1 MLVRRRHEAPRAS
14 AYSFGVDRPEPRAP
28 RTPAPAGPRSK
39 GWVVGRVAGAPVII
53 TPSWFLAA
61 AVLTVLFAPTVQ
73 RLAPRLDSEIYL
85 VSFAFVLLLF
95 ASVFLHEVA
104 HALVARA
111 RGQQVTELAVTLWG
125 GHTAYSGTS
134 VRPLDGFLIS
144 VVGPLTNLALAV
156 VFWVTFQAQ
165 AEYSVP
171 ALLLYA
177 GAFSNAFVG
186 FFNLLPGL
194 PLDGGQILESAV
206 WAATGSRTTGTLAAG
221 WVGRVVAVGVVAWA
235 LLWPLTYGAR
245 PSLWTVAWAALI
257 GAFLWSGATG
267 AIAAGRTREAV
278 SGLSVRALAR
288 PAVAVPSSATVAAV
302 GRSVALAGG
311 THVVA
316 VLVDPAGRTVGY
328 VDPAAAAAVPPDA
341 AETTPVGA
349 VAVPVPAGA
358 TIDAGLGGE
367 EMLAAL
373 SRVGREAA
381 VVVVTDGGRVVGA
394 LEVARVVAALRDA
407 QRGR

>member
-1 MLVRRRHEAPRAS
+1 MP
-14 AYSFGVDRPEPRAP
+14 G
-28 RTPAPAGPRSK
+28 RTK
-39 GWVVGRVAGAPVII
+39 GWVIGRVSGAPVIL

-61 AVLTVLFAPTVQ
+61 AILTVLFAPTVEN
-73 RLAPRLDSEIYL
+73 LAPHLGGERFL

-95 ASVFLHEVA
+95 GSVFLHEVA

-134 VRPLDGFLIS
+134 ARPLDGFLIS

-156 VFWVTFQAQ
+156 VFWLSFQATDVF
-165 AEYSVP
+165 SVP

-206 WAATGSRTTGTLAAG
+206 WAATGSRTRGTVAAG
-221 WVGRVVAVGVVAWA
+221 WVGRAVAVGVVAWA
-235 LLWPLTYGAR
+235 LLWPLSLGR
-245 PSLWTVAWAALI
+245 QPSLWTVAWAALI
-257 GAFLWSGATG
+257 GAFLWSGAG
-267 AIAAGRTREAV
+267 QAIAAGRTREAV
-278 SGLSVRALAR
+278 AGLSVRGLAR
-288 PAVAVPSSATVAAV
+288 AAVPVASGSSVAAA
-302 GRSVALAGG
+302 GRAVALAGG
-311 THVVA
+311 PHVLA
-316 VLVDPAGRTVGY
+316 VLVDDAGRTVGY

-349 VAVPVPAGA
+349 VAVPLPPGTAV
-358 TIDAGLGGE
+358 DAGLVGQD
-367 EMLAAL
+367 MLATLA
-373 SRVGREAA
+373 RAGRQTA
-381 VVVVTDGGRVVGA
+381 VVPVTDGGRVVGV
-394 LEVARVVAALRDA
+394 LEVARVVTALRDA
-407 QRGR
+407 RRR

>member
-1 MLVRRRHEAPRAS
+1 PV
-14 AYSFGVDRPEPRAP
+14 GP
-28 RTPAPAGPRSK
+28 RTK
-39 GWVVGRVAGAPVII
+39 GWVIGRIVGAPVIL

-61 AVLTVLFAPTVQ
+61 AILTVLFVPTVR
-73 RLAPRLDSEIYL
+73 RLAPHLGTEVYL

-111 RGQQVTELAVTLWG
+111 RGQHVTELAVTLWG

-134 VRPLDGFLIS
+134 ARPLDGFLIS

-165 AEYSVP
+165 PTFSVP

-206 WAATGSRTTGTLAAG
+206 WAATGSRTKGTVAAG
-221 WVGRVVAVGVVAWA
+221 WVGRAVAVGVVAWA
-235 LLWPLTYGAR
+235 LVWPLTLGR
-245 PSLWTVAWAALI
+245 QPDLWTVAWAALI
-257 GAFLWSGATG
+257 GAFLWSGAG
-267 AIAAGRTREAV
+267 QAITVGRSREAV
-278 SGLSVRALAR
+278 SGLSVRGLAR
-288 PAVAVPSSATVAAV
+288 PAVVVPSTATVAAV

-311 THVVA
+311 PHVLA
-316 VLVDPAGRTVGY
+316 VLVDGSGRPVGY
-328 VDPAAAAAVPPDA
+328 ADPAAAAAVPPDA
-341 AETTPVGA
+341 AESTPVGA
-349 VAVPVPAGA
+349 VAVPLPAGA
-358 TIDAGLGGE
+358 TIDAHLQGQD
-367 EMLAAL
+367 MLAVLA
-373 SRVGREAA
+373 RVGRDGA
-381 VVVVTDGGRVVGA
+381 VVAVTDGGRVVGA

>member
-1 MLVRRRHEAPRAS
+1 MI
-14 AYSFGVDRPEPRAP
+14 
-28 RTPAPAGPRSK
+28 
-39 GWVVGRVAGAPVII
+39 GRVSGAPVIL

-61 AVLTVLFAPTVQ
+61 AILTVLFAPTVEN
-73 RLAPRLDSEIYL
+73 LAPHLGGERFL

-95 ASVFLHEVA
+95 GSVFLHEVA

-111 RGQQVTELAVTLWG
+111 RGQHVTELAVTLWG

-134 VRPLDGFLIS
+134 ARPLDGFLIS

-156 VFWVTFQAQ
+156 VFWLTFQAMDVF
-165 AEYSVP
+165 SVP

-206 WAATGSRTTGTLAAG
+206 WAATGSRTTGTVAAG
-221 WVGRVVAVGVVAWA
+221 WVGRAVAVGVVAWA
-235 LLWPLTYGAR
+235 LLWPLSVGR
-245 PSLWTVAWAALI
+245 QPSLWTVAWAALI
-257 GAFLWSGATG
+257 GAFLWSGAG
-267 AIAAGRTREAV
+267 QAIAAGRTREAV
-278 SGLSVRALAR
+278 SGLSVRGLAR
-288 PAVAVPSSATVAAV
+288 PAVPVGSAASVAAA
-302 GRSVALAGG
+302 GRAVALAGG
-311 THVVA
+311 PHVLA
-316 VLVDPAGRTVGY
+316 VLVDDGGRSVGY

-349 VAVPVPAGA
+349 VAVPLPPGA
-358 TIDAGLGGE
+358 AVDAGLAGQ

-373 SRVGREAA
+373 ARAGRQAA
-381 VVVVTDGGRVVGA
+381 VVPVTDGGRVVGV

-407 QRGR
+407 RRR